1 VMGPTGA
8 GKSTALDLV
17 LGLMLPESGRILIDG
32 APLEAAAADEW
43 RASIGYVPQIVNLI
57 DDTVASNI
65 AFGVRAEDI
74 DYPRLHEAARR
85 AQIHE
90 FIVNEL
96 PSSYESVLGEK
107 GLRLSSGQRQRIG
120 LARALYR
127 DPPVLVLD
135 ETTNALD
142 AQTERQVID
151 GLLALEPRRT
161 IVFVSHKASV
171 ARCSAGIVIVI
182 DGRVVAD
189 GPYQELAFDPRFRE
203 LLTDV

>member
-1 VMGPTGA
+1 MGPTGA

-17 LGLMLPESGRILIDG
+17 LGLMRPDAGRILIDG
-32 APLEAAAADEW
+32 VPLEEADADAW
-43 RASIGYVPQIVNLI
+43 RASIGYVPQVVNLI

-65 AFGVRAEDI
+65 AFGMRAEDI
-74 DYPRLHEAARR
+74 DSERLHDAARR

-90 FIVNEL
+90 FIVNGL
-96 PSSYESVLGEK
+96 PNSYQTVLGEK

-120 LARALYR
+120 LARALYC

-142 AQTERQVID
+142 ARTERQVID

-161 IVFVSHKASV
+161 ILFVSHKASV
-171 ARCSAGIVIVI
+171 ARRSAGIVIVQ

-189 GPYQELAFDPRFRE
+189 GPYQELVFDPRFRE
-203 LLTDV
+203 LLTDA